1 MVHPS
6 VLSRRVLLC
15 GAAGTAATLA
25 AFPIR
30 GRAQTAL
37 SVHADPSLKAAMQPL
52 MNALGAEAGTSL
64 LLSFGDV
71 SSATAIDG
79 VLAHDVVIV
88 AGAGNM
94 ARLVAQGF
102 VERPTDLVTNGLA
115 LAAAPDRPGPDTVT
129 RAMDLTRWVNGRH
142 PLAVV
147 DPERNALGEISLQ
160 ALRAIGWGEGVSKRV
175 RLAPGPG
182 AVLDWVAHGDAALG
196 VALANAARRDQRVR
210 WVGDFPP
217 DTHPPIRYQVA
228 VRAGTPVDAPAR
240 AFVHALYGET
250 AREAFRA
257 NGLTPQVPR

>member
-1 MVHPS
+1 
-6 VLSRRVLLC
+6 
-15 GAAGTAATLA
+15 
-25 AFPIR
+25 
-30 GRAQTAL
+30 
-37 SVHADPSLKAAMQPL
+37 
-52 MNALGAEAGTSL
+52 
-64 LLSFGDV
+64 
-71 SSATAIDG
+71 
-79 VLAHDVVIV
+79 
-88 AGAGNM
+88 
-94 ARLVAQGF
+94 
-102 VERPTDLVTNGLA
+102 
-115 LAAAPDRPGPDTVT
+115 
-129 RAMDLTRWVNGRH
+129 VNGRH

-182 AVLDWVAHGDAALG
+182 TVLDWVAHGDAALG

-210 WVGDFPP
+210 WVGEFPP